1 MVRYLLAEHVFVC
14 VDGEQV
20 VFLDVRA
27 DRYWALEAAATAG
40 LDAVIRGWPV
50 PASVPASVTPDR
62 LVDPQQSDPVADAA
76 PLIERGLITEI
87 AAGGKDATPVRAEP
101 ASGEVCSAGPEAA
114 RSGSWMKFV
123 AAALTAKF
131 LLRCCSFE
139 RVIRRVKVRKSS
151 GRAAREPLDLER
163 VRVLLATFSHHR
175 VFLFA
180 SKDECLYDSLALL
193 EFLARHELY
202 PDWIFGVQTRPF
214 AAHCWVQQGGLVFN
228 DTAEHVSGFTPIMV
242 V

>member
-1 MVRYLLAEHVFVC
+1 MARYLLAEHVFVC

-20 VFLDVRA
+20 VFLDLKA

-40 LDAVIRGWPV
+40 LDSVIRGWPV
-50 PASVPASVTPDR
+50 PAPVAPDR
-62 LVDPQQSDPVADAA
+62 LTDPQQSDSVADAT

-87 AAGGKDATPVRAEP
+87 AAGGKDATPVRIEP
-101 ASGEVCSAGPEAA
+101 ASGEVSSTGREAT
-114 RSGSWMKFV
+114 RPGSWMKFV
-123 AAALTAKF
+123 AAALRAKC

-139 RVIRRVKVRKSS
+139 RVIRGVKARKSS
-151 GRAAREPLDLER
+151 GRATRKPLDLER
-163 VRVLLATFSHHR
+163 VRALLAAFSHYR

-193 EFLARHELY
+193 EFLARHDLY
-202 PDWIFGVQTRPF
+202 PDWVFGVQTRPF
-214 AAHCWVQQGGLVFN
+214 AAHCWVQQGGFVFN